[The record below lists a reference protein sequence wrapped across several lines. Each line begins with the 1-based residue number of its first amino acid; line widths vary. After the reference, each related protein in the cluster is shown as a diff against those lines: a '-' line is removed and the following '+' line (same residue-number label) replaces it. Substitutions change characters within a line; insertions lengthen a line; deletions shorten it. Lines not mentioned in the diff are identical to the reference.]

1 MSFKPKNIFMEAVNA
16 EDRIRPYIRETPLD
30 PSPFLSRENSG
41 DISLKLENWQITG
54 SFKLR
59 GALNKILALRPEEQN
74 AGIFTASSGNHGAAV
89 AYALHLF
96 NLKGTIFLP
105 EYASTA
111 KLDALR
117 LYRPEIHMYGD
128 DCVKA
133 ENQARRTAAEHN
145 GVFISPYNDP
155 LIIAGQATAGLEILK
170 QSRRL
175 DFILVPVGGGGLISG
190 VAGVLKHR
198 RPGIEVIGV
207 QPENSPVMH
216 ESVKAGRIVKYPSK
230 PTLSD
235 GTAGGLEEGSLTF
248 DICREWVDDFIL
260 VSEEEIASSLLWLL
274 QHQHMLVE
282 GSAALPVAA
291 LKQQK
296 KRFYGKNGALIIT
309 GSKLNLDTLRHL
321 LCAP

>member
-170 QSRRL
+170 QSRQL